1 MKFMFKVN
9 MKGVNPFGLMLVLKK
24 RPAIGRIL
32 LQEFQRQGFME
43 VIP

>member
-1 MKFMFKVN
+1 MYKMH